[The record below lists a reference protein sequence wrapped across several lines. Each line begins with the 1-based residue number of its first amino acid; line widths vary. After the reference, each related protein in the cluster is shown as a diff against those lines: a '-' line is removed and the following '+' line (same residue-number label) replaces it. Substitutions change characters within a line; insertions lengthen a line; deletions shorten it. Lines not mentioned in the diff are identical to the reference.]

1 MEDKHELLYIGV
13 EDLRKLWN
21 SVAPYWSCRW
31 RLLLELLSSVSEV
44 SGQKEACRR
53 ATAIDQAGL
62 LFVYSR
68 AFGEVA
74 VSAAAAVLPFVWA
87 MEQHRDIPQQPAED
101 GREPA
106 AYEMPFYR
114 KYTEGILQR
123 YVRLSMESGKVP
135 SLLGQE
141 MFRGKVT
148 SYRVGSFVDSV
159 IFVHDVAKCIA
170 TLDEEQQHLISRIA
184 VQQYTLTETAGLL
197 GLRPRTVVRRYGLAL
212 DRLTRV
218 FLGVRMLEPQK
229 CCQGG
234 EIADFDVSN

>member
-1 MEDKHELLYIGV
+1 LENKHELLYIGTKN
-13 EDLRKLWN
+13 LRKLWGP
-21 SVAPYWSCRW
+21 VAPYWSFGW
-31 RLLLELLSSVSEV
+31 RLLLELLSSVGEV
-44 SGQKEACRR
+44 SGQKKACRR
-53 ATAIDQAGL
+53 APAIDQVV
-62 LFVYSR
+62 FVFVNSH
-68 AFGEVA
+68 AFREGA
-74 VSAAAAVLPFVWA
+74 MSAATAVLPFVWA
-87 MEQHRDIPQQPAED
+87 TEQHSNIPQQPEED
-101 GREPA
+101 GGEPA
-106 AYEMPFYR
+106 AYEMAFYR

-218 FLGVRMLEPQK
+218 FLGVQMLEPQK

-234 EIADFDVSN
+234 EIADFDVNN

>member
-1 MEDKHELLYIGV
+1 M
-13 EDLRKLWN
+13 
-21 SVAPYWSCRW
+21 
-31 RLLLELLSSVSEV
+31 
-44 SGQKEACRR
+44 
-53 ATAIDQAGL
+53 
-62 LFVYSR
+62 
-68 AFGEVA
+68 
-74 VSAAAAVLPFVWA
+74 SAATAVLPFVWA
-87 MEQHRDIPQQPAED
+87 MEQHCNVPEQPAED

-106 AYEMPFYR
+106 AYEMAFYR

-123 YVRLSMESGKVP
+123 YVRLSMEAGKVP

-184 VQQYTLTETAGLL
+184 VQQYTLTETASLL

-218 FLGVRMLEPQK
+218 FLGVQMLEPQK

-234 EIADFDVSN
+234 EIIDSDVNN